1 MKFPIKSIKDFK
13 EGEVFKGFFLC
24 KYKYNKITRLG
35 DQYLDLLLE
44 DNSGTI
50 RGKLWNFVDVFNER
64 IVEGNPVAI
73 KGKIILFNNQLE
85 INIISINTI
94 INNMYNDYGYNKKKI
109 IKTIKEDSEK
119 IYKNILNIIN
129 SLNKEYKILLK
140 NIFKDNEYKIKN
152 IPSNNNVYFL
162 NGGYLKQINNLL
174 NINEKLFSL
183 YDDLDYDI
191 VVSGIIVKNIGLLKY
206 YNNDL
211 QFTISNK
218 NESLGYKL
226 LGINLISEYFYKS
239 NDISED
245 IKNKIQSIILSEND
259 YYDINLKYINSIYQF
274 EDSFSKNNIE

>member
-1 MKFPIKSIKDFK
+1 MIMGI
-13 EGEVFKGFFLC
+13 
-24 KYKYNKITRLG
+24 
-35 DQYLDLLLE
+35 
-44 DNSGTI
+44 I
-50 RGKLWNFVDVFNER
+50 R
-64 IVEGNPVAI
+64 
-73 KGKIILFNNQLE
+73 
-85 INIISINTI
+85 
-94 INNMYNDYGYNKKKI
+94 KKI